1 MMMDGQMKDRAATEA
16 NEILDQFER
25 LDSLGAFVGQEVRE
39 QKAVFLI
46 MCLVNFARREH
57 LRGAHESSAPRS

>member
-1 MMMDGQMKDRAATEA
+1 MDDPMKDRAATEA

-57 LRGAHESSAPRS
+57 LRFADTESANQK

>member
-1 MMMDGQMKDRAATEA
+1 MKMDDRMKDRAVTEA

-25 LDSLGAFVGQEVRE
+25 LDSLGVFVGQEVRE

-57 LRGAHESSAPRS
+57 LRGADTECGPQK

>member
-1 MMMDGQMKDRAATEA
+1 MDDQVKDRAATEA

-25 LDSLGAFVGQEVRE
+25 LDSLGKFVGQEVRE

-57 LRGAHESSAPRS
+57 LRFADTESANQK

>member
-57 LRGAHESSAPRS
+57 LRGADTE

>member
-1 MMMDGQMKDRAATEA
+1 MDDQMKDRAATEA

-46 MCLVNFARREH
+46 MCLVNFARRED
-57 LRGAHESSAPRS
+57 LRRAHTESANQK

>member
-1 MMMDGQMKDRAATEA
+1 MKMDDPMKDRAATEA

-57 LRGAHESSAPRS
+57 LRGADDRSANQE